1 MITISNITDLNINN
15 IINQLAS
22 NLADDSI
29 TLPSAQ
35 LACEVNNYII
45 THKLE
50 NIDIINLQLKTTKA
64 LYKKSLISVLDYKK
78 YQQYCKITQLKNNID
93 QFTLYFSSSNKD
105 SQSLELAILE
115 LKNSYQSDL
124 ILELSYDYIKKID
137 NLLNII
143 DNAIQRSSSL
153 KKTILREFNKLRN
166 NLSKY
171 IAYNSVLQKQEL
183 IINIK
188 PINQNFETENINFIS
203 TNNKQYFKQNSLT
216 LKNSHIK
223 NLEVRENIY
232 GVSGDLT
239 FNLAYINNHKDFD
252 FLLIPNQPILIDI
265 QINDSF
271 NFYKKDSKK
280 EHHTRSSRFV
290 VVGFNSNNVDINE
303 DFEYSIY
310 SYSKNISSG
319 VKEFKIKFHDPLK
332 AFWSKHKPSYIDIN
346 KSLDDIFKDN
356 FFFNGLFSLDTN
368 KSDSL
373 KNRIPQVFIS
383 TVNRSFYDFFIDQ
396 LEQNKS
402 YLKYFCDKKNGK
414 VTYYVVDEVDS
425 SLQNNISNSDENL
438 KTKLSPYDISC
449 FKKQSLIANKPNLY
463 IKENDISPDITINN
477 KRKEE
482 RKTSNASAKAFSS
495 IYKDNFLAVQYLQ
508 NSNNENKEVT
518 SSEFQILLTSKNTL
532 PFIDSEISL
541 SKLENDN
548 SFILGTTNIKNLFI
562 CERKLS
568 FTRSKYAT
576 KELYHNLDKLHYKTD
591 SESDVY
597 EKIAFT
603 KILNR
608 THDNLVTYRIK
619 SYSDIAPEY
628 PSYKTFYNFYING
641 KITIGENVNN
651 DSKKAYKFFKNYKP
665 EESSFS
671 EFQESGEKGTSII
684 QNSKTDI
691 FYAVE
696 IIKEILPDKSSEKPI
711 IYIPMKVNINSANN
725 QFMPLRNDD
734 IILIEAQSLTNAEIV
749 QLISNSA
756 ISTEKA
762 QQQLL
767 QRQLLGAKENCEM
780 AYTQTSDGE
789 TFSLTQLNEACENSF
804 LINNKKGIF
813 LRYKSKGN

>member
-1 MITISNITDLNINN
+1 MITISNITNLNILN
-15 IINQLAS
+15 IISQLAS
-22 NLADDSI
+22 DVTSDSI
-29 TLPSAQ
+29 TPSSAQ
-35 LACEVNNYII
+35 LACEVNDYIT
-45 THKLE
+45 THELK
-50 NIDIINLQLKTTKA
+50 NIDVINLQLKTTKT
-64 LYKKSLISVLDYKK
+64 LYKKKFISILEYRK
-78 YQQYCKITQLKNNID
+78 YQQYCKLTQLKDSID
-93 QFTLYFSSSNKD
+93 QFTLYFSSNNKD
-105 SQSLELAILE
+105 SKSLELAILE
-115 LKNSYQSDL
+115 LKKSCQSDL
-124 ILELSYDYIKKID
+124 ILKLPYDYIKKID

-153 KKTILREFNKLRN
+153 NKTLLKHFNKLKN
-166 NLSKY
+166 TLSKY
-171 IAYNSVLQKQEL
+171 IAYSSVIQKQEFV
-183 IINIK
+183 INIK
-188 PINQNFETENINFIS
+188 PINESFEAQNINFIS

-223 NLEVRENIY
+223 NLKICENIY
-232 GVSGDLT
+232 GISGDLT
-239 FNLAYINNHKDFD
+239 FNLAYVNNHKDFD
-252 FLLIPNQPILIDI
+252 FLLTPNQPILIDI

-280 EHHTRSSRFV
+280 EHHVRSSRFV
-290 VVGFNSNNVDINE
+290 VVGFNSNNIDVNE

-310 SYSKNISSG
+310 SYSKNTSSG

-356 FFFNGLFSLDTN
+356 FFFNSLFSLDAN
-368 KSDSL
+368 KSDKLRS
-373 KNRIPQVFIS
+373 RIPQVFIS

-396 LEQNKS
+396 LEQNKT
-402 YLKYFCDKKNGK
+402 YLKYFCNKKNGK

-449 FKKQSLIANKPNLY
+449 IKKQSLIANKPNLY
-463 IKENDISPDITINN
+463 IKENDISPDVTINN

-482 RKTSNASAKAFSS
+482 RKTSNASAKPFSS
-495 IYKDNFLAVQYLQ
+495 IYKDNFQAVQYLQ
-508 NSNNENKEVT
+508 NSNNKNEEVS

-532 PFIDSEISL
+532 PFMDSEISL

-548 SFILGTTNIKNLFI
+548 SFLLGTIAIKNLLI
-562 CERKLS
+562 YERKLS
-568 FTRSKYAT
+568 FSRSKYT
-576 KELYHNLDKLHYKTD
+576 TRELYKNLDRLHYKTD

-608 THDNLVTYRIK
+608 THDNSLTYRIK
-619 SYSDIAPEY
+619 SYSNIAPEY
-628 PSYKTFYNFYING
+628 PNYKTFDRFYING

-665 EESSFS
+665 EESSLS
-671 EFQESGEKGTSII
+671 EFQESGEKGTSVI
-684 QNSKTDI
+684 QNSKTSI

-696 IIKEILPDKSSEKPI
+696 IAKEILPDKSSEKPI
-711 IYIPMKVNINSANN
+711 IYLPMKVNINSANN

-734 IILIEAQSLTNAEIV
+734 IILIEVQSFESAEII